1 MKDVILQ
8 FSHVVTCC
16 DLHPSL
22 AHIYLVEP
30 RVDGWDDLTEIP
42 VGQSNDFIRNI

>member
-1 MKDVILQ
+1 MGMKDVILQ
-8 FSHVVTCC
+8 FSHVMTCR

-22 AHIYLVEP
+22 YLVEP